1 MYRRQRS
8 TRNCDNLNLR
18 HTLSFFTVKVTLP
31 RTVEMTICARNERMA
46 RHGAEEFVS
55 TAFANALSFW
65 DDNEPIT
72 DNEGRPLGEVQIEMP
87 DEGMIELA
95 SGAVEITGRQ
105 EAEQ

>member
-1 MYRRQRS
+1 M
-8 TRNCDNLNLR
+8 
-18 HTLSFFTVKVTLP
+18 SFFTVKVTLP

-72 DNEGRPLGEVQIEMP
+72 DNEGRSLGEVQIEMP
-87 DEGMIELA
+87 NEGIISLGP
-95 SGAVEITGRQ
+95 GAAEITGRQ
-105 EAEQ
+105 EAQQ